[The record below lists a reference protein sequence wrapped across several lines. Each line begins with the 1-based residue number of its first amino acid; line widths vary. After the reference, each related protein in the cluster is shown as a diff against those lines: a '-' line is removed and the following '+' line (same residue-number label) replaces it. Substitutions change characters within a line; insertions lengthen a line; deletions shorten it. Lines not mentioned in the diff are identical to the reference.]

1 MNDLDA
7 EWLQYLVNQSRP
19 QFSKLSTEP
28 PIKSPV
34 PPTRAPVPGSPIK
47 QTAKISSSPPL
58 HSLSALPE
66 AADLESRSPEDWV
79 DADED
84 GDGDHA
90 KPKGTGATIGKV
102 NHDMELTISTKT
114 KVLFLNQSINIHSLF
129 WDIPLIDYWSP
140 QPGVLKKQIKVVSNT
155 PEEFAAYQAK
165 LTNVRYYKENV
176 IKQINNPTARNV
188 KFKDERKITVGL
200 SKKDIVSY
208 RGKVKNAFYNCFAL
222 IIRFHDTETC
232 AEGIFREIHIKVFNT
247 GKMEIPGIV
256 HYSILEK
263 IKYMILDILQ
273 PHVVVSDTVGK
284 LAFIENSH
292 KDHVLINSNFNCGFF
307 VNRERLHSIISGK
320 KYEIESSYDPCSYPG
335 VKCKFYYNHAI
346 GFDKERQNGR
356 ILEEDRKLKMSELME
371 SKKYT
376 EVSFMIFRTGSGLIV
391 GNCTELVLRFTFEF
405 IKNILIAEYEHI
417 CITSENPVM
426 KNKRPRL
433 RKRVISYTTAY
444 HEQQMADS

>member
-7 EWLQYLVNQSRP
+7 EWLRYLVDQSRP
-19 QFSKLSTEP
+19 QFRKLSTEP
-28 PIKSPV
+28 PIHSPV
-34 PPTRAPVPGSPIK
+34 PPTRAPGPGSPIK
-47 QTAKISSSPPL
+47 TAKISLSTLQEEPPCN
-58 HSLSALPE
+58 
-66 AADLESRSPEDWV
+66 AADLESHSPEVWV
-79 DADED
+79 DADAD
-84 GDGDHA
+84 ADHDENV
-90 KPKGTGATIGKV
+90 GTGATMGKV
-102 NHDMELTISTKT
+102 NPDMELTISTKT
-114 KVLFLNQSINIHSLF
+114 KVLFLNQPIDIHALF

-232 AEGIFREIHIKVFNT
+232 AEGVYREIHIKVFNT

-273 PHVVVSDTVGK
+273 PHVVVSDTAGK

-307 VNRERLHSIISGK
+307 VNRERLHGIISGK

-356 ILEEDRKLKMSELME
+356 ILEEDRKLKMSELTE

-391 GNCTELVLRFTFEF
+391 GNCTERVLRFTFEF
-405 IKNILIAEYEHI
+405 IKNILIAEYEQI

-444 HEQQMADS
+444 HEQQMASAQA